1 MPAEVALPCG
11 HGVRTAC
18 GSLCRPSGNY
28 VAYDTVSTGEG
39 EVIIIRDSDDRLRFS
54 SFPFH
59 RIRTLVQCDLVC
71 QFWVKMS
78 VL

>member
-1 MPAEVALPCG
+1 M
-11 HGVRTAC
+11 
-18 GSLCRPSGNY
+18 
-28 VAYDTVSTGEG
+28 AYDTVSTGEG